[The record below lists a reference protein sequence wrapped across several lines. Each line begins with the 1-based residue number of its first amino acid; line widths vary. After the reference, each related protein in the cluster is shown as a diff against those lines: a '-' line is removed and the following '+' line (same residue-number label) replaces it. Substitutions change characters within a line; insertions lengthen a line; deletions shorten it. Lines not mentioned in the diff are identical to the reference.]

1 MDKDWLKKNGRK
13 VMNAYSIAVANK
25 YDIKSTE
32 DVIKILK
39 LIDPANANEN
49 YAKEFSKMLQLFR
62 KTCDEK
68 YRKKLEILLQNA
80 KGRALAYPAGFAS
93 LLIADDNYQEFL
105 KNPSC
110 PMPQDKQ
117 NKNQKS
123 G

>member
-1 MDKDWLKKNGRK
+1 MNKEWLKKNGRK

-62 KTCDEK
+62 KTVQK
-68 YRKKLEILLQNA
+68 RLNQTVKPRKPRVVN
-80 KGRALAYPAGFAS
+80 
-93 LLIADDNYQEFL
+93 
-105 KNPSC
+105 
-110 PMPQDKQ
+110 
-117 NKNQKS
+117 
-123 G
+123 